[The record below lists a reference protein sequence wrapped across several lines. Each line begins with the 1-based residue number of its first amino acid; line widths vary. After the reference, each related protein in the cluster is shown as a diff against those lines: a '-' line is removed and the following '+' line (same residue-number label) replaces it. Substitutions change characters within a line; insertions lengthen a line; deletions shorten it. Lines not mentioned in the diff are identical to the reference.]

1 MQKHIVRNSSR
12 VPHENYCLTA
22 GLRLFKTS
30 LSHTISNGYQYG
42 VQMTKYK
49 IILNNRTHIS
59 DSMQMYQRDRQH
71 VKHIYFVILE
81 ANVKNHLHLHNL
93 LNTVQYCTSK
103 YLQNNKWSQ
112 SGSQRTILRRNP
124 QSNTYKMSL
133 HKQDSKTLAVLG
145 NYIYQLQCHKNIM
158 LGPELCSWLHY

>member
-71 VKHIYFVILE
+71 VKHIYFFYIGSKCQTPSSLAHSFE
-81 ANVKNHLHLHNL
+81 H
-93 LNTVQYCTSK
+93 VQYCTSQ

-124 QSNTYKMSL
+124 QSNTFKMSL
-133 HKQDSKTLAVLG
+133 HKHDSKTLAVLG
-145 NYIYQLQCHKNIM
+145 NYVY
-158 LGPELCSWLHY
+158 